1 MSDRSR
7 IVHAQH
13 VSAPGPIL
21 GIETSCDET
30 AAAILDS
37 DGQVRASIVSSQ
49 HEVHSR
55 FGGVVPEL
63 ASRSHMEQ
71 IEPVVEASLNTAGCA
86 WSDLSAI
93 AVTQGPGLAGALLVG
108 VSYAK
113 SLAYTLRIPLVG
125 VNHLDGHIASA
136 WIDSPQFPIPSVLLV
151 VSGGHTH
158 VYCVNSPGSYRLLGW
173 ALDDAAGEAF
183 DKGAQMLGLGY
194 PGGPAIDTLAQE
206 GNREAIAFPRSL
218 LKKGS
223 LDFSFSGLKTALLY
237 FLRRLDEAA
246 LSERRADIAASYQEA
261 IVDVLTQKA
270 FAAVHRCGV
279 TALAV
284 VGGVSANSRLRA
296 VLQQRASREGIQ
308 LGLPP
313 LRYCTDNAAMI
324 AAAGRLALAQG
335 RHSSW
340 DLEASPQFEPAAQ

>member
-1 MSDRSR
+1 MQ
-7 IVHAQH
+7 AQD
-13 VSAPGPIL
+13 VSAPGLIL

-30 AAAILDS
+30 AAAVLDC
-37 DGQVRASIVSSQ
+37 DGHVRASIVSSQ
-49 HEVHSR
+49 HEIHSQ

-71 IEPVVEASLNTAGCA
+71 IEQVAEESLKTAGCA

-136 WIDSPQFPIPSVLLV
+136 WIDSRHFPIPCVLLV

-158 VYCVNSPGSYRLLGW
+158 LYCVNSPGSYQLLGRT
-173 ALDDAAGEAF
+173 LDDAAGEAF
-183 DKGAQMLGLGY
+183 DKGAQMLGLVY
-194 PGGPAIDTLAQE
+194 PGGPAIDNLARA
-206 GNREAIAFPRSL
+206 GNPEAIAFPRSF

-237 FLRRLDEAA
+237 FLRQLDDTT
-246 LSERRADIAASYQEA
+246 LSQCRADVAASYQDA
-261 IVDVLTQKA
+261 IVDVLVYKA
-270 FAAVHRCGV
+270 FAAVRRCGV
-279 TALAV
+279 SALAV

-296 VLQQRASREGIQ
+296 VLQQRASREEIR

-324 AAAGRLALAQG
+324 AAAGRLALMRG
-335 RHSSW
+335 RQSSW
-340 DLEASPQFEPAAQ
+340 ELEASPRLELARS